1 MFALR
6 MTWTTITKSLCLTF
20 DMMCQVR
27 IKITNGAHTSQSGDT
42 TKLALSCHRQTLKA
56 AVKHH
61 QIDFLVLHK
70 QCLLLT
76 YIIYQVS
83 RGGET
88 REPMTTGALMSFVRE
103 LNLYGVLCIY
113 SIANWVEMGILCIY
127 STADRI
133 EVVTCLK

>member
-1 MFALR
+1 
-6 MTWTTITKSLCLTF
+6 
-20 DMMCQVR
+20 MCQVR

-83 RGGET
+83 RRRDART
-88 REPMTTGALMSFVRE
+88 DDHWRVDVFCTGAEFVW
-103 LNLYGVLCIY
+103 LLCIY
-113 SIANWVEMGILCIY
+113 SIAN
-127 STADRI
+127 
-133 EVVTCLK
+133 